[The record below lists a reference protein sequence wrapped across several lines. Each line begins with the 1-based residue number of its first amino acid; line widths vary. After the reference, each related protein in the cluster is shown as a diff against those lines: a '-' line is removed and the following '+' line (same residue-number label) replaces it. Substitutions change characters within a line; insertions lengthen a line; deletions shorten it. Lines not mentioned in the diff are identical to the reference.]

1 MFHLPLASK
10 VKNRQCL
17 NELLSEMDDFILE
30 KIATQYCGTLGG
42 VTGQLNHSDKG
53 DDWPSTSNLLTLNL
67 PLQMIVQEAPIQ
79 AWWRRH

>member
-1 MFHLPLASK
+1 
-10 VKNRQCL
+10 
-17 NELLSEMDDFILE
+17 MDDFILE

-79 AWWRRH
+79 AWCSRAFLHCLRAACLELQQMLCGPSI